1 MEHIN
6 IPQSVIDILELLH
19 TKTEKA
25 YLVGGCVRDMFMHLE
40 PHDYDI
46 CSDLTPD
53 VATKVLS
60 AKYPVIPKGIE
71 YGTVVALVDGI
82 EYEVTTFRGE
92 TDYSDGRHPDSVKFV
107 SNIEDDLA
115 RRDFTINAMA
125 YDMAENK
132 VVDPFGGLMDLKNGI
147 LRAVGDANERFLE
160 DGLRIMRALRFAI
173 KYNLTIEP
181 ATKEAIIRNRNMLQQ
196 VSKER
201 ITSEFQKIL
210 TCGQP
215 IRSTFL
221 EFAPVIAVA
230 IPEIKPCIGLDQE
243 NPYHKH
249 DVYEHMLAVTDLC
262 DTDSFAIKMAALLHD
277 IGKPATKVYNN
288 AKDHYSFNGHPEI
301 SEQIAAEVL
310 ANDFRCTAKEN
321 ERIRLLVKFHDTQIL
336 PTEPCVKRWLNRY
349 GSDFLSDWLVLKQA
363 DRDDHVYPNGLENV
377 TWYPKTEDI
386 KCVMDTVLEQQSAFS
401 LKDLAINGRDLID
414 LGLKPGPEFSE
425 YLQSCLDA
433 VIDGACEN
441 EHDAL
446 FEYLETTYGFHL
458 HPENNTDINEEDEFE
473 QER

>member
-1 MEHIN
+1 MDNVN
-6 IPQSVIDILELLH
+6 IPQPVIDILELLH
-19 TKTEKA
+19 TKSSKA

-53 VATKVLS
+53 IAMKVLS
-60 AKYPVIPKGIE
+60 TKYPVIPKGIE
-71 YGTVVALVDGI
+71 YGTVVALVDGT

-107 SNIEDDLA
+107 SNIEYDLA

-125 YDMAENK
+125 YDVSEDK
-132 VVDPFGGLMDLKNGI
+132 LIDPFGGLMDLENGI
-147 LRAVGDANERFLE
+147 LRAVGNANERFQE

-181 ATKEAIIRNRNMLQQ
+181 ETKEAIIRNRNMLQQ

-215 IRSTFL
+215 IRKTFL
-221 EFAPVIAVA
+221 EFTPVIAAA
-230 IPEIKPCIGLDQE
+230 IPEIEPCIGLDQE

-249 DVYEHMLAVTDLC
+249 DVYEHMIAVTDLC

-277 IGKPATKVYNN
+277 IGKPTTKAYNS
-288 AKDHYSFNGHPEI
+288 KKGHYSFDGHPEV
-301 SEQIAAEVL
+301 SEQIVAEVL
-310 ANDFRCTAKEN
+310 ANDFRCTAKET
-321 ERIRLLVKFHDTQIL
+321 EQIRLLIKFHDTQIT

-349 GSDFLSDWLVLKQA
+349 GVDFLSDWLILKQA
-363 DRDDHVYPNGLENV
+363 DRDDHVYPNGPENV
-377 TWYPKTEDI
+377 SWYPKTEDI
-386 KCVMDTVLEQQSAFS
+386 KQVMNTVLEQQSAFS
-401 LKDLAINGRDLID
+401 LKDLAINGNDLIN

-433 VIDGACEN
+433 VIDGVCEN
-441 EHDAL
+441 TYESL
-446 FEYLETTYGFHL
+446 LTFLEDSVL
-458 HPENNTDINEEDEFE
+458 NIEIDDLEL
-473 QER
+473 